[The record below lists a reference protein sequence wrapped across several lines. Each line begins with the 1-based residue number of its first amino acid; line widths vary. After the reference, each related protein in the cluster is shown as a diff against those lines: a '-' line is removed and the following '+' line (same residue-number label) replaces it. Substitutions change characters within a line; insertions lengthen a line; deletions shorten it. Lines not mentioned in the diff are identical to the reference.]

1 MENPQLL
8 DLILHGVAA
17 LLPGLFMAAAGLVRG
32 GVLLTGLIVGID
44 PLWIGWPE
52 FWGFNGSTVYFGVY
66 FLFALFALVSP
77 PESAAPQPSGDEDH
91 SWHPA
96 RHQ

>member
-32 GVLLTGLIVGID
+32 GVLLTGLIVGLD

-52 FWGFNGSTVYFGVY
+52 SWGSELNIPSILEASLGRGAWLTRGFRFFSPDG
-66 FLFALFALVSP
+66 FLP
-77 PESAAPQPSGDEDH
+77 PRDKVRNVE
-91 SWHPA
+91 
-96 RHQ
+96 